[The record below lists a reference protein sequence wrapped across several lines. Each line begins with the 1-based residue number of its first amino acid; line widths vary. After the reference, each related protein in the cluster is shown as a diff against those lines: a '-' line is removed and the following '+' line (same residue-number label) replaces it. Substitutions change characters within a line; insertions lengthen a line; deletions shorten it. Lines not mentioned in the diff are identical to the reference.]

1 MRPKRCLDEATL
13 ATKLL
18 AGNLPPDVTDVEII
32 ELFAE
37 AAVRVEVL
45 KLAGESDSITAT
57 VNLNVD
63 ARTAQVMVDR
73 SKNTYFKSAIAH
85 GVTANP
91 LASAMAARV
100 ARRAESAQQKSSAH

>member
-1 MRPKRCLDEATL
+1 M

-18 AGNLPPDVTDVEII
+18 IGNLPPDVTDVEII
-32 ELFAE
+32 QLFSDAG
-37 AAVRVEVL
+37 VKVEVL

-73 SKNTYFKSAIAH
+73 SKNNYFKERKLSYYI
-85 GVTANP
+85 P
-91 LASAMAARV
+91 KFFR
-100 ARRAESAQQKSSAH
+100 